1 MFEAICMCAAEM
13 SQYQQNIIMYKHR
26 KEKVLSGQQS

>member
-1 MFEAICMCAAEM
+1 MSEAICMCADEM
-13 SQYQQNIIMYKHR
+13 SQYQRTIIMYKLK